1 MNPAR
6 RNNIKLI
13 LRSKEENYENRGG
26 ILAFVK
32 VARASEI
39 PLGKMKM
46 VKLEGK
52 EILIANVEGKYYALG
67 NICTHRGG
75 KLSEGT
81 LQGTVVT
88 CPRHGAKFD
97 VATGKVISGPKIL
110 FRRLGT
116 DPEPTFKVK
125 VEGGDISLKLE

>member
-1 MNPAR
+1 MNPACC
-6 RNNIKLI
+6 NNIKLI

-26 ILAFVK
+26 ILAFIK
-32 VARASEI
+32 VATTSEI

-110 FRRLGT
+110 FRRLET

-125 VEGGDISLKLE
+125 VEGEDISLKLG